1 MHPVFEQA
9 RAAPA
14 RIVYAEGEDERVLR
28 AAQILVDE
36 GVAHPILLGR
46 RHVIEARVRD
56 MGLRMDLARQVRVID
71 PNADTGVCEPLV
83 AEYQR
88 LVGRRGTPPDAAA
101 RLGAFVGCYFLSST
115 CQRKKVAVWFAFWG
129 EVKAR
134 PQYQEVCA
142 TYDRLHDETLEGL
155 CVALIADGG
164 YGDLSARD
172 VARLVASMCHGLW
185 LELLTG
191 RERLGRPE
199 LARLAAD
206 GLAALFPRHAA
217 LLSRQIL
224 GEAA

>member
-1 MHPVFEQA
+1 MPATRPASRSPRIARRDERERQLIGATLDCISLLGLGETTVQAVAA
-9 RAAPA
+9 RAGMAVGSISQYFDSKSRLFTA
-14 RIVYAEGEDERVLR
+14 VLEHLSVEFEAAWR
-28 AAQILVDE
+28 ASLE
-36 GVAHPILLGR
+36 
-46 RHVIEARVRD
+46 
-56 MGLRMDLARQVRVID
+56 
-71 PNADTGVCEPLV
+71 NS
-83 AEYQR
+83 
-88 LVGRRGTPPDAAA
+88 PPDAAA

-142 TYDRLHDETLEGL
+142 TYDSVHDAMLEGL
-155 CVALIADGG
+155 CAQLIEDGG
-164 YGDLSARD
+164 YSGLIARD

-206 GLAALFPRHAA
+206 GLAALFPRHAPV
-217 LLSRQIL
+217 L
-224 GEAA
+224 GGQVVGRTD

>member
-1 MHPVFEQA
+1 MPATRPASASPRVARRDERERQLIGATLDCISSLGLSDTTVQAVAA
-9 RAAPA
+9 RAEMAVGSISQYFDSKSRLFTA
-14 RIVYAEGEDERVLR
+14 VLEHLSVEFEAAWR
-28 AAQILVDE
+28 AALE
-36 GVAHPILLGR
+36 RA
-46 RHVIEARVRD
+46 
-56 MGLRMDLARQVRVID
+56 
-71 PNADTGVCEPLV
+71 
-83 AEYQR
+83 
-88 LVGRRGTPPDAAA
+88 PPDAAT
-101 RLGAFVGCYFLSST
+101 RLGSFVGCYFLPST

-142 TYDRLHDETLEGL
+142 TYDRLHDDTLEGL
-155 CVALIADGG
+155 CAALIADGG
-164 YGDLSARD
+164 YGELSARD

-217 LLSRQIL
+217 ALRHQIL